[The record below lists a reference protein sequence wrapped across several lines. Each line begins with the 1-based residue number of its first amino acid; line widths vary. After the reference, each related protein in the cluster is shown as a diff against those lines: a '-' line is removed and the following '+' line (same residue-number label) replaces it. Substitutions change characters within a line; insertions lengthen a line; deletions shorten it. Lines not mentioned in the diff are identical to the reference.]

1 MRQYSPRNARPT
13 GLGSAR
19 AWERAR
25 GWARECK
32 TGSIRKTK
40 PPGGVLPSG
49 GLSYLGLAVSV
60 IEPQQHPHRPGLVCQ
75 VSDTR
80 AQPALTVESQ
90 ERGLVKRIVQV
101 YRQLPTLTRQ
111 TGVQVEETVRGQQ
124 RVESEDP
131 LRQRA
136 ADRVGSEGVEVHA
149 AEFLTGAGGTDSGAL
164 IVDQRVARAHV
175 LIGARHER
183 PRPGAYRPA
192 VGGGGASLEP
202 RHAGEAIALRNSR
215 DHVATL
221 ISESGQQLGIVQAA
235 GK

>member
-1 MRQYSPRNARPT
+1 M
-13 GLGSAR
+13 
-19 AWERAR
+19 
-25 GWARECK
+25 
-32 TGSIRKTK
+32 
-40 PPGGVLPSG
+40 LPSG

-164 IVDQRVARAHV
+164 IVYEANSAEDAEKCKVEGRGPKGEGLSAVLEPGFEQLAGIARAS
-175 LIGARHER
+175 LDFARAQLKVSKLSVDR
-183 PRPGAYRPA
+183 I
-192 VGGGGASLEP
+192 VVTGGASRP
-202 RHAGEAIALRNSR
+202 TCRRR
-215 DHVATL
+215 
-221 ISESGQQLGIVQAA
+221 
-235 GK
+235 